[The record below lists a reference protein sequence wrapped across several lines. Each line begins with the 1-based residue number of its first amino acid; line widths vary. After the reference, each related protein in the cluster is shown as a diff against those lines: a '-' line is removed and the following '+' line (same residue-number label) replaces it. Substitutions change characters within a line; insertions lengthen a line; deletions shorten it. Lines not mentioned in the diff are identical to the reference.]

1 MCREQDRDHPCGDCG
16 ESTNHYFRKL
26 GEDSKSQCGL
36 QISGHNR
43 NAVQTQ
49 SKIMYASNMRI
60 WGIEHPTLAS
70 RKGTQPF
77 HQNTA
82 LELHCS
88 LPDAKHP
95 APHRSHNQ
103 CEVFCGRTVQSWP
116 DGESGSAADGRSSAG
131 GSIPSW
137 ANRRIACRFWIVQFR
152 SSVMEDQPLTTVW
165 PDGASDNAQHRASLG
180 RSTRPRPVRFQRA
193 AFLLT

>member
-60 WGIEHPTLAS
+60 WGIEHPNLAS

-103 CEVFCGRTVQSWP
+103 FCEVFCGRTVQMANREARLIVW
-116 DGESGSAADGRSSAG
+116 SSAG
-131 GSIPSW
+131 ASIPPW
-137 ANRRIACRFWIVQFR
+137 PNRRIACR
-152 SSVMEDQPLTTVW
+152 SLDHSVLVNNFTYLRH
-165 PDGASDNAQHRASLG
+165 GAG
-180 RSTRPRPVRFQRA
+180 
-193 AFLLT
+193 